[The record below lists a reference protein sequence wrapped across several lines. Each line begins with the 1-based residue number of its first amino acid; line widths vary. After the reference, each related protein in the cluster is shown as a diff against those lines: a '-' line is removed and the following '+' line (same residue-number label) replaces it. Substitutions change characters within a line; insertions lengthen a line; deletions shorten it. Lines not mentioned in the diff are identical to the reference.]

1 MPTERYREVLADK
14 RMGAGVRQIFDA
26 GFAADPWP
34 VLSALRREGGM
45 HRVRTPDGPPAW
57 LVTRHA
63 DVRAAL
69 SDERLTADV
78 TWAGQTDYTGFA
90 VPPPMD
96 ALLVADAHAH
106 ARLRRL
112 ITAEIAP
119 RRAAEWDERASDLVD
134 TLLEDTDTDPK
145 VDLVARLAIP
155 LPAAVLGELLGLA
168 DAEREALLAWANSTL
183 LPGATVPRAR
193 DTLATM
199 RTLVD
204 AVIARAGADTAVG
217 RLVAA
222 RDETGSPTADELT
235 GVLFYLLFVWYEVL
249 ADLIAGAALT
259 LVAEP
264 AHRRAFRAATDRRR
278 AVDELLRYLSPQVLA
293 GPRFATT
300 DLDIGGYTVKAGQ
313 TVLLCLAGANRDPA
327 AFDRPERFDPNRARN
342 AQLGLGHGPH
352 SCLGTALVH
361 GVAGA
366 VLTRFCD
373 RWPAT
378 TLTTPAREIPWRSG
392 FRHRGPLILP
402 VTLA

>member
-1 MPTERYREVLADK
+1 M
-14 RMGAGVRQIFDA
+14 RQIFDA

-34 VLSALRREGGM
+34 VLSALRREGGV

-69 SDERLTADV
+69 SDERLTTDV
-78 TWAGQTDYTGFA
+78 TKAGPVDYAGFA
-90 VPPPMD
+90 VPPPLD
-96 ALLVADAHAH
+96 ALLVAGADDH

-112 ITAEIAP
+112 ITAELGP
-119 RRAAEWDERASDLVD
+119 RRTAEWDERAGDLID
-134 TLLEDTDTDPK
+134 SLLRDTDTDPK

-155 LPAAVLGELLGLA
+155 LPAAVLGDLLGLA
-168 DAEREALLAWANSTL
+168 DAEREALLGWANSTL
-183 LPGATVPRAR
+183 LPGATAPRAR

-204 AVIARAGADTAVG
+204 AVTARAHAGTAVG

-222 RDETGSPTADELT
+222 RDETGSPTADELA

-249 ADLIAGAALT
+249 ADLIAGALLT
-259 LVAEP
+259 LVADP
-264 AHRRAFRAATDRRR
+264 THRRVFRAATDRRR
-278 AVDELLRYLSPQVLA
+278 AVDELLRYLSPQVLT

-300 DLDIGGYTVKAGQ
+300 DLDIGDYTVRAGQ
-313 TVLLCLAGANRDPA
+313 TVLLCLAGANRDPVV
-327 AFDRPERFDPNRARN
+327 FDRPDRFDPTRARN

-361 GVAGA
+361 GVAGS
-366 VLTRFCD
+366 VLEHFFD
-373 RWPAT
+373 RWPET

-402 VTLA
+402 VALA

>member
-1 MPTERYREVLADK
+1 M
-14 RMGAGVRQIFDA
+14 RQIFDA

-34 VLSALRREGGM
+34 VLSALRWEGGV

-69 SDERLTADV
+69 SDERLTTDV
-78 TWAGQTDYTGFA
+78 TKAGPVDYAGFA
-90 VPPPMD
+90 VPPPLD
-96 ALLVADAHAH
+96 ALLVAGADDH

-112 ITAEIAP
+112 ITAEIGP
-119 RRAAEWDERASDLVD
+119 RRTTEWDERAGDLID
-134 TLLEDTDTDPK
+134 SLLRDTDTDPK
-145 VDLVARLAIP
+145 ADLVARLAIP

-168 DAEREALLAWANSTL
+168 DAEREALLGWANSTL
-183 LPGATVPRAR
+183 LPGATAPRAR

-204 AVIARAGADTAVG
+204 TVTARAHAGTAVG

-222 RDETGSPTADELT
+222 RDETGAPTADELA

-249 ADLIAGAALT
+249 ADLIAGALLT
-259 LVAEP
+259 LVADP
-264 AHRRAFRAATDRRR
+264 SHRRAFRAATDRRR

-300 DLDIGGYTVKAGQ
+300 DLDIGDYTVRAGQ
-313 TVLLCLAGANRDPA
+313 TVLLCLAGANRDPV
-327 AFDRPERFDPNRARN
+327 AFDRPDRFDPTRARN

-361 GVAGA
+361 GVTGA
-366 VLTRFCD
+366 VLEHFFD
-373 RWPAT
+373 RWPETA
-378 TLTTPAREIPWRSG
+378 LTTPAREIPWRSG

-402 VTLA
+402 VALA